1 MTRRASRRRFG
12 RQLLVVAVSPFVLP
26 LACGGGSG
34 RAQPKLAAPEAS
46 TTLGPGDVFEMQ
58 IVGEPNLPA
67 EYQVASDGSV
77 DFPYLHSVKVAG
89 LEPHE
94 LAHLV
99 RRRLM
104 EEKILTD
111 PSVVIRVKEYR
122 SKQVTVLGQVRN
134 PGSYPF
140 QPGMTLVQ
148 AISIA
153 GGLNSIAV
161 RDAIR
166 LTRITRGGTSRTVV
180 IDLDSINAGAAED
193 VPLQP
198 SDRIYVS
205 ERVF

>member
-1 MTRRASRRRFG
+1 LLAGAVAWFVAPYGCAS
-12 RQLLVVAVSPFVLP
+12 
-26 LACGGGSG
+26 SG
-34 RAQPKLAAPEAS
+34 PRAQPTVGAPDAS
-46 TTLGPGDVFEMQ
+46 TTLGPGDVFQMQ
-58 IVGEPNLPA
+58 IVGEPDLPD

-77 DFPYLHSVKVAG
+77 AFPYLHSVQVAG

-99 RRRLM
+99 RQRLM

-122 SKQVTVLGQVRN
+122 SKQVTVLGQLRS

-166 LTRITRGGTSRTVV
+166 LTRRAKPGGSRTVV
-180 IDLDSINAGAAED
+180 IDLDAINAGVAED

>member
-1 MTRRASRRRFG
+1 MALGWPLLPFASLCAQF
-12 RQLLVVAVSPFVLP
+12 
-26 LACGGGSG
+26 ACGSSAP
-34 RAQPKLAAPEAS
+34 RVQPKLEAPVAS
-46 TTLGPGDVFEMQ
+46 TTLGPGDVFLLQ
-58 IVGEPNLPA
+58 IVGEKDLPD

-77 DFPYLHSVKVAG
+77 DFPYLHSVQVAG

-94 LAHLV
+94 LARLV
-99 RRRLM
+99 RQRLM
-104 EEKILTD
+104 DAKILKD

-122 SKQVTVLGQVRN
+122 SKQVTILGQVRT

-153 GGLNSIAV
+153 GGVNSIAV
-161 RDAIR
+161 RDAVR
-166 LTRITRGGTSRTVV
+166 LTRRGKDGRSRTVV
-180 IDLDSINAGAAED
+180 IDLDSINAGATED

>member
-1 MTRRASRRRFG
+1 VLG
-12 RQLLVVAVSPFVLP
+12 LVSLP
-26 LACGGGSG
+26 LGCGGSG
-34 RAQPKLAAPEAS
+34 QRAQPKLQPPAES

-58 IVGEPNLPA
+58 IVGEPTLPD

-77 DFPYLHSVKVAG
+77 DFPYLHSVQVAG
-89 LEPHE
+89 LEPQQ
-94 LAHLV
+94 LARLV
-99 RRRLM
+99 RQRLM
-104 EEKILTD
+104 EKKILTD

-122 SKQVTVLGQVRN
+122 SKQVTVLGQVRS

-166 LTRITRGGTSRTVV
+166 LTRRSHDGRSRTVV
-180 IDLDSINAGAAED
+180 IDLDTINAGAAED

-198 SDRIYVS
+198 SDRIYVG

>member
-1 MTRRASRRRFG
+1 M
-12 RQLLVVAVSPFVLP
+12 
-26 LACGGGSG
+26 
-34 RAQPKLAAPEAS
+34 QPKLEAPVAS
-46 TTLGPGDVFEMQ
+46 TTLGPGDVFSLQ
-58 IVGEPNLPA
+58 IVGEKDLPD

-77 DFPYLHSVKVAG
+77 DFPYLHSVQVAG

-94 LAHLV
+94 LARLV
-99 RRRLM
+99 RQRLM
-104 EEKILTD
+104 DAKILKD

-122 SKQVTVLGQVRN
+122 SKQVTILGQVRT

-153 GGLNSIAV
+153 GGVNSIAV
-161 RDAIR
+161 RDAVR
-166 LTRITRGGTSRTVV
+166 LTRRGKDGRSRTVV
-180 IDLDSINAGAAED
+180 IDLDSINAGATED
-193 VPLQP
+193 IPLQP